1 MDKNIL
7 KDYVDAVELVRETEE
22 DIRKLQEKK
31 KETAHICVRGSN
43 PEFPY
48 QEQHFSMEGTAFT
61 WKDDKLLLDE
71 EKVLL
76 ERKQKADA
84 IRTLAQREVNKA
96 PVRMQRIIR
105 FRYFEK
111 LPWEDIA
118 DRMGRAC
125 TGDSVR
131 KEFERFLK

>member
-1 MDKNIL
+1 MDRKIL
-7 KDYVDAVELVRETEE
+7 KDYVDAVELAKETEE
-22 DIRKLQEKK
+22 DIRRLREKK

-61 WKDDKLLLDE
+61 WKDDNLLLNE

-76 ERKQKADA
+76 ERKQKADK
-84 IRTLAQREVNKA
+84 IRTLAQKEVNKA

-105 FRYFEK
+105 FRYFEN
-111 LPWEDIA
+111 LSWEDIA
-118 DRMGRAC
+118 NRMGRTC

-131 KEFERFLK
+131 KEFERFSK